1 MTDIRK
7 TRTNDTYSK
16 YIPETIELI
25 IRGHPPISLQ
35 MTIELILQ
43 YYEVLYAF
51 NRYNNKRIVIH
62 DDESAENTSK
72 RLKNK
77 LRYSK

>member
-35 MTIELILQ
+35 MTIKLILQ
-43 YYEVLYAF
+43 YYAF